1 MSTLAPES
9 KIPILDLQ
17 PEIAEIWDELM
28 PALEATIKGTQF
40 IMGPNVKAFEQ
51 ETAAY
56 FGVKHAIGLN
66 SGTDALILGVH
77 ALGIK
82 PGDEVITT
90 PFTFFAT
97 GEAISHFHATPV
109 MVDIDPNTF
118 NLDVDQVAAAITPK
132 TKAILPVHLF
142 GHSADMEPLM
152 KLAEKHNLVVLED
165 VAQAF
170 GSEYTGQ
177 RVGGIGHGGAFS
189 FFPSKNLGGFGD
201 GGLFITNDD
210 AVADTVRMLR
220 VHGARKKYYNEVV
233 GVNSRLDE
241 IQATVLRIK
250 LKRIDQWNE
259 GRRAVAERYNALLAE
274 VEEVATPYE
283 AAYTKHVYHQYTIKI
298 GDGKRDEVQKKL
310 AEQNIG
316 TFVYYPVPMHK
327 LPVYQHMNLTLPIA
341 EQCAAEV
348 LSLPIW
354 PSLDEGTQRRVVNAL
369 KDALAYP

>member
-1 MSTLAPES
+1 MSAMASET

-17 PEIAEIWDELM
+17 PEILSIWDELM

-51 ETAAY
+51 EAAAY

-97 GEAISHFHATPV
+97 GEAVSHFHATPV
-109 MVDIDPNTF
+109 MVDIDPETF

-142 GHSADMEPLM
+142 GHSADMEPLL
-152 KLAEKHNLVVLED
+152 KLAQKHNLVVLED

-170 GSEYTGQ
+170 GAEYQGQ
-177 RVGGIGHGGAFS
+177 KVGTLAQGGAFS

-201 GGLFITNDD
+201 GGMFITNDD

-250 LKRIDQWNE
+250 LRHIDAWNE
-259 GRRAVAERYNALLAE
+259 GRRAAAERYNAMLAE

-283 AAYTKHVYHQYTIKI
+283 AGYTKHVYHQYTIRVK
-298 GDGKRDEVQKKL
+298 GGRRDEVQQKL
-310 AEQNIG
+310 ADRNIG
-316 TFVYYPVPMHK
+316 SFVYYPVPMHQ
-327 LPVYQHMNLTLPIA
+327 LPVYQGMNLTLPIA
-341 EQCAAEV
+341 EMCAAEV

-354 PSLDEGTQRRVVNAL
+354 PTIEESVQRRVVDAI
-369 KDALAYP
+369 KEALA